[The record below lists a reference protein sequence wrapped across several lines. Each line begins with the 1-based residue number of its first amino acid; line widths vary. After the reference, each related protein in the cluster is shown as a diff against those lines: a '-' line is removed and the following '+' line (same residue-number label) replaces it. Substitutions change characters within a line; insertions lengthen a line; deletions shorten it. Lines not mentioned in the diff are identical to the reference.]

1 MTGLLRSKGIC
12 VSEGKVRQSLK
23 RLDPASHQIRHE
35 TAGRSLNP
43 KCYNADYFGHKVHL
57 DQNEKL
63 KMFGVTHVMA
73 RDGYSGMI
81 VAFSTMPVKNNL
93 IIYDEIY
100 SHFTMTYGLW
110 DQVRVDGGQE
120 FNLVCYIQEYLR
132 DQRRNP
138 AIDPF
143 KSTKSTDNN
152 IIERIWVEVNSRVN
166 HTIKNALGQFATDG
180 LIDMT
185 QDHVKFAVSWVSCR
199 VAKVGLQLF
208 AEVWNHHS
216 IPLKGRPIDLMAQ
229 NNKAMPVDQLM
240 STERAAEHYGR
251 VTTRQLTSM
260 SIFGVDPLAEY
271 TNLQIRRETEFSR
284 KFSFKSKFSK
294 IQQDILEF
302 RFSIQ
307 FFLRVSFVL
316 LQTEL

>member
-1 MTGLLRSKGIC
+1 
-12 VSEGKVRQSLK
+12 
-23 RLDPASHQIRHE
+23 
-35 TAGRSLNP
+35 
-43 KCYNADYFGHKVHL
+43 
-57 DQNEKL
+57 
-63 KMFGVTHVMA
+63 MA
-73 RDGYSGMI
+73 RDDYSGMI
-81 VAFSTMPVKNNL
+81 VAFSAMPVKNNL

-120 FNLVCYIQEYLR
+120 FNLVCHIQEHLR
-132 DQRRNP
+132 DQRKNP

-143 KSTKSTDNN
+143 QSTKSTDN

-166 HTIKNALGQFATDG
+166 YPIKNALGQFATDG

-185 QDHVKFAVSWVSCR
+185 QDHVKFGVSPVSCR

-208 AEVWNHHS
+208 AEICNHYS
-216 IPLKGRPIDLMAQ
+216 ILLKGLPIDLMAQ

-271 TNLQIRRETEFSR
+271 TNLQIRRETKFSR
-284 KFSFKSKFSK
+284 KFSFKSIFSK
-294 IQQDILEF
+294 IQQEDILEF

>member
-1 MTGLLRSKGIC
+1 
-12 VSEGKVRQSLK
+12 
-23 RLDPASHQIRHE
+23 
-35 TAGRSLNP
+35 
-43 KCYNADYFGHKVHL
+43 
-57 DQNEKL
+57 
-63 KMFGVTHVMA
+63 
-73 RDGYSGMI
+73 
-81 VAFSTMPVKNNL
+81 
-93 IIYDEIY
+93 
-100 SHFTMTYGLW
+100 MTYGLW

-138 AIDPF
+138 AINPF

-166 HTIKNALGQFATDG
+166 YPIKNALGQFATDG

-208 AEVWNHHS
+208 AEAWNHHS

-240 STERAAEHYGR
+240 SKERAAEHYRR

-260 SIFGVDPLAEY
+260 SIFGIDPLVEY
-271 TNLQIRRETEFSR
+271 TNLQIRRETKFSR
-284 KFSFKSKFSK
+284 KFSFKSIFSK
-294 IQQDILEF
+294 IQQEDISEY

-307 FFLRVSFVL
+307 FFLRASFVL